1 MMNEQLPEVS
11 RGGKYLTFQLGSEDY
26 GIGIFSVT
34 EIIGMVPVT
43 AVPQAPIFMKGVVN
57 LRGKVIPVIDLR
69 LKFQMKAMGYTERTC
84 IIVVEHTS
92 DKGIVSRAGVVVDAV
107 SEVIHIND
115 NSIEDAPEFS
125 QQVKGQAILGMAK
138 LESGLKILLDINK
151 ALQEMSSEKIQMAA

>member
-1 MMNEQLPEVS
+1 MTEHETIES
-11 RGGKYLTFQLGSEDY
+11 REGKYLTFQLGSEDY

-43 AVPQAPIFMKGVVN
+43 AVPQSPVFMKGVVN

-69 LKFQMKAMGYTERTC
+69 LKFQMKAMAYTERTC

-115 NSIEDAPEFS
+115 ESIEDAPEFS
-125 QQVKGQAILGMAK
+125 QQVQDQAILGMAK
-138 LESGLKILLDINK
+138 LESGMKILLDINK
-151 ALQEMSSEKIQMAA
+151 ALRDMSFEKTQLAA